1 MILLY
6 RKGPA
11 NIRASSRGETDG
23 PSVIHL
29 NWV

>member
-6 RKGPA
+6 CKEPA
-11 NIRASSRGETDG
+11 NIRASSRGYTG
-23 PSVIHL
+23 GSSVIHL